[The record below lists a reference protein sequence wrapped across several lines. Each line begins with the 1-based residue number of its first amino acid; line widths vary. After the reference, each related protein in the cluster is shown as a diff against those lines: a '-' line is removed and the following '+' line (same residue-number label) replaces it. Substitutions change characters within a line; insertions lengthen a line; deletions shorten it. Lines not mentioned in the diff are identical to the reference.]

1 MLRFF
6 AVLVDDLHDSGL
18 WNRGLATDV
27 IDFVFLEKHLDAAC
41 EAVGDLAAAADHF
54 VPLVGEAFDFQ
65 TKVASVVFDR
75 LINFSILEKRLGG
88 DASPVQTGAAGTVH
102 FNHRHLFSEL
112 SRANRPHITC
122 RSAAHHDQI
131 IISHSF

>member
-1 MLRFF
+1 MLGFF
-6 AVLVDDLHDSGL
+6 AVLVDDLYDSSL
-18 WNRGLATDV
+18 WNRGFATDV
-27 IDFVFLEKHLDAAC
+27 VHLVFLEKHLDAAC
-41 EAVGDLAAAADHF
+41 EAVRNLAAAADHF

-65 TKVASVVFDR
+65 TKVTGVVFDR

-88 DASPVQTGAAGTVH
+88 DASPVQTGASSAVH